1 MSKQQ
6 LIAEIQRLNRSAGT
20 EFLKRFGSNELDL
33 YWRRLLRLE
42 RRYGSSDLLEPV
54 SPRELSAE
62 SSGSCSVLTH
72 RSLPWDSVSFG

>member
-20 EFLKRFGSNELDL
+20 EFLKQFGSHELDL

-42 RRYGSSDLLEPV
+42 RRYGSSDLLQPLTL
-54 SPRELSAE
+54 RELSAG
-62 SSGSCSVLTH
+62 SSASCPVLT
-72 RSLPWDSVSFG
+72 RRALPWGSVSPG

>member
-20 EFLKRFGSNELDL
+20 EFLRQFESSELDL

-42 RRYGSSDLLEPV
+42 RRYGSSDLLQPV
-54 SPRELSAE
+54 SLRELSTE
-62 SSGSCSVLTH
+62 SPAPCPVFT
-72 RSLPWDSVSFG
+72 RRALPWRSVSPG